1 MVNGR
6 AGALRKGRCLTVAS
20 AENCPL
26 MGGRDVRDQAY
37 QRVEDSGYT
46 VWEGH
51 GTQIERPEEV
61 QNYGTHMIA
70 KYSAEQQVRLGVDS
84 DGVPTGI
91 GAPGQRRATAK
102 GAALLASRL
111 GLEKQVYFL
120 AGCGLAVS
128 LMLAWVRREHS
139 AQCRHTRRR

>member
-70 KYSAEQQVRLGVDS
+70 KYSAEQQVRRSTVTLVEARSDVHRPSAGLG
-84 DGVPTGI
+84 
-91 GAPGQRRATAK
+91 
-102 GAALLASRL
+102 
-111 GLEKQVYFL
+111 
-120 AGCGLAVS
+120 
-128 LMLAWVRREHS
+128 
-139 AQCRHTRRR
+139 